1 MDYPKLRQ
9 IDAFPLETSGR
20 KTIGLRDPSS
30 LGDKVVVVSQPTFFV
45 ITLFDGKHSLLDIK
59 AEYMRKYGEMLFT
72 ENLEEIVKQLDNN
85 YLLESERYETYRRG
99 MEDEF
104 RKADMR
110 PALFAGKSYESDSQ
124 KLMHQLE
131 TYFVSPQGP
140 GKPVDGQ
147 TDKPIK
153 GIIAPHIDFQRGGPC
168 YAWAYKELAESLSP
182 DLFII
187 LGTVHHLT
195 QNPFVLTRKD
205 FETPLG
211 RVETEKNIIESLEK
225 KVQFDLFQDEIVQK
239 AEHSIEFQVI
249 FLKYLYRDRKP
260 FKIVPILCSSFQDV
274 ITQDNGPQQKP
285 HLSDFVNALSEKVT
299 ESDYQTCFIASADLA
314 HVGTRFG
321 DPSPPSSASLQFIAD
336 EDRKMLSYVER
347 MDADGFYQFIQ
358 REKDSR
364 KICGLPPIYTL
375 LRVMNTGEGK
385 LLNYQ
390 QSVEPNGSSV
400 VTFASMVFS

>member
-59 AEYMRKYGEMLFT
+59 AAYMRKYGEMLFT

-124 KLMHQLE
+124 KLMQQLE
-131 TYFVSPQGP
+131 TYFASPQGP

-187 LGTVHHLT
+187 LGTVHHPT

-239 AEHSIEFQVI
+239 A
-249 FLKYLYRDRKP
+249 
-260 FKIVPILCSSFQDV
+260 
-274 ITQDNGPQQKP
+274 
-285 HLSDFVNALSEKVT
+285 
-299 ESDYQTCFIASADLA
+299 
-314 HVGTRFG
+314 
-321 DPSPPSSASLQFIAD
+321 
-336 EDRKMLSYVER
+336 
-347 MDADGFYQFIQ
+347 
-358 REKDSR
+358 
-364 KICGLPPIYTL
+364 
-375 LRVMNTGEGK
+375 
-385 LLNYQ
+385 
-390 QSVEPNGSSV
+390 
-400 VTFASMVFS
+400 

>member
-72 ENLEEIVKQLDNN
+72 ENLEEIVKQLDDN
-85 YLLESERYETYRRG
+85 YLLENERYEAYRRG

-104 RKADMR
+104 RKADLR
-110 PALFAGKSYESDSQ
+110 PAIFAGKSYESDSQ
-124 KLMHQLE
+124 KLVQQLE

-187 LGTVHHLT
+187 LGTVHHPT

-375 LRVMNTGEGK
+375 LRVMNAGEGK

-390 QSVEPNGSSV
+390 QSVEPDGSSV

>member
-9 IDAFPLETSGR
+9 VEAFPLETSGK
-20 KTIGLRDPSS
+20 KTIGLRDPSTMD
-30 LGDKVVVVSQPTFFV
+30 DKVIVVSQPTFFL

-72 ENLEEIVKQLDNN
+72 ENLEEIVKQLDDN
-85 YLLESERYETYRRG
+85 YLLENERYEAYRQR

-104 RKADMR
+104 RKADLR
-110 PALFAGKSYESDSQ
+110 PATFAGKSYASDSQ
-124 KLMHQLE
+124 KLPQQLE
-131 TYFVSPQGP
+131 AFFTSPQGP
-140 GKPVDGQ
+140 GKPVDSQ
-147 TDKPIK
+147 KDTPIR

-187 LGTVHHLT
+187 LGTVHVPTH
-195 QNPFVLTRKD
+195 NPFVLTRKD

-211 RVETEKNIIESLEK
+211 RVETEKTIIESLEK
-225 KVQFDLFQDEIVQK
+225 KVHFDFFQDEIVQK
-239 AEHSIEFQVI
+239 AEHSIEFQVV
-249 FLKYLYRDRKP
+249 FLNYLCRDRKP
-260 FKIVPILCSSFQDV
+260 FKIVPILCSSFHDV
-274 ITQDNGPQQKP
+274 ITQDTSPQQKP
-285 HLSDFVNALSEKVT
+285 HLADFINALSETVAET
-299 ESDYQTCFIASADLA
+299 DCQTCFIASADLA
-314 HVGTRFG
+314 HVGMRFG
-321 DPSPPSSASLQFIAD
+321 DPSPPSPTSLQFIAD
-336 EDRKMLSYVER
+336 EDRKMLSYVEQ

-358 REKDSR
+358 REKDGR

-375 LRVMNTGEGK
+375 LRVMEASEGK

-390 QSVEPNGSSV
+390 QSVEPHGSSV